1 MWPFSKKKENLPGKA
16 RKFAKEG
23 KEKAIKEAIEFLIK
37 RIMIYAKRGKSSVS
51 EPIEEDIREEVL
63 ELIQKEGFDAEL
75 ERRYIWWIHISW

>member
-1 MWPFSKKKENLPGKA
+1 MWPFSKKESILDKA
-16 RKFAKEG
+16 RKVAKEG

-51 EPIEEDIREEVL
+51 EPVEEDIREEVL
-63 ELIQKEGFDAEL
+63 KLIQEEGFEAEL